1 MCRAMPPTSTLI
13 PPFRRWAVTGGTGLV
28 GNNVVRA
35 LVAAGAEVRV
45 LSRRPPR
52 REFAGLPVEEVPG
65 DLDDIAALSR
75 LFAGVDVVV
84 HAAAMVE
91 VRLGGRAEMSEFLIQ
106 FFGGPQTYSERKGHP
121 RLRARHM
128 RFPITTDARD
138 AWLSNALGALDEV
151 VSTHQL
157 DERAHDE
164 IHRYLVAT
172 SQFMINT
179 DA

>member
-1 MCRAMPPTSTLI
+1 MHPVPSSIDPSQPHTPLFARLGAEPFRQLASGLYTRIDGDPRIRAMFPEDLSAQSD
-13 PPFRRWAVTGGTGLV
+13 AV
-28 GNNVVRA
+28 N
-35 LVAAGAEVRV
+35 
-45 LSRRPPR
+45 
-52 REFAGLPVEEVPG
+52 
-65 DLDDIAALSR
+65 D
-75 LFAGVDVVV
+75 
-84 HAAAMVE
+84 
-91 VRLGGRAEMSEFLIQ
+91 MSEFLIQ

-138 AWLSNALGALDEV
+138 AWLSKALGALAEV